1 MGNSSEVATGA
12 GCALYRA
19 AVAGPVAGQAVLL
32 ADEGVGRTKGN
43 VLALEVEVVGT
54 GRQTFA
60 VDQELAS
67 RRTGQTVV
75 VGGVGTSDA
84 AAANKLI

>member
-43 VLALEVEVVGT
+43 ALALEVEVVGT

-75 VGGVGTSDA
+75 VGGVVTSE
-84 AAANKLI
+84 